1 MQNIIELANKL
12 YNEIQGI
19 DVVDIHEH
27 LNPSRLSAKSFNDII
42 FYHYIVT
49 ELISAGMN
57 REEFE
62 KLSPIDRF
70 VKALPYFKFIRNTA
84 TFWSLKQILKDLY
97 GLDIN
102 EINESNWK
110 KVVESIE
117 SKQRDYTWVYTVL
130 RKFCRVKKSFLT
142 LSPLEPIPIY
152 DRDIFTGAL
161 RLDVLVQNMSKDVIL
176 DLENRYSLSIERTE
190 DLDHVLE
197 IIFNR
202 FDQYIVAV
210 TLPIQP
216 DEIFRITHRNEISL
230 YLRELRSKDIIGPEA
245 RYALASYTLHKI
257 LTLCSEHKKVFQM
270 MLGVKRPVPK
280 AAPPDYAIIM
290 YNPEQLYILTQ
301 IFAIYSDVK
310 FDVFIADST
319 LSHQVTVIAKNY
331 PNVYLS
337 GYWWY
342 SMYPEVMKSYLRL
355 RLQMLPYNKIGG
367 FFSDAY
373 VIEWV
378 YGKALLAKKQIAYVL
393 AEMIAEGYIDNDLAI
408 EIAHALL
415 HENATKLYNV

>member
-70 VKALPYFKFIRNTA
+70 AKVLPYFKFIRNTA

-117 SKQRDYTWVYTVL
+117 SKGSDSTWVYTVL

-176 DLENRYSLSIERTE
+176 DLENRYSLSIERIE

-202 FDQYIVAV
+202 FDQHIVAV

-216 DEIFRITHRNEISL
+216 DDIFRITHRNEVSL
-230 YLRELRSKDIIGPEA
+230 YLRELRSKGAIGYEA
-245 RYALASYTLHKI
+245 KCALASYILHKI

-290 YNPEQLYILTQ
+290 YNPEQLYILAQ

-342 SMYPEVMKSYLRL
+342 SMYPEIIKSYLRL

-378 YGKALLAKKQIAYVL
+378 YGKILLAKKQIAYVL
-393 AEMIAEGYIDNDLAI
+393 VEMITEGYIDNDLAMD
-408 EIAHALL
+408 IAHALL

>member
-130 RKFCRVKKSFLT
+130 RKF
-142 LSPLEPIPIY
+142 
-152 DRDIFTGAL
+152 
-161 RLDVLVQNMSKDVIL
+161 
-176 DLENRYSLSIERTE
+176 
-190 DLDHVLE
+190 
-197 IIFNR
+197 
-202 FDQYIVAV
+202 
-210 TLPIQP
+210 
-216 DEIFRITHRNEISL
+216 
-230 YLRELRSKDIIGPEA
+230 
-245 RYALASYTLHKI
+245 
-257 LTLCSEHKKVFQM
+257 
-270 MLGVKRPVPK
+270 
-280 AAPPDYAIIM
+280 
-290 YNPEQLYILTQ
+290 
-301 IFAIYSDVK
+301 
-310 FDVFIADST
+310 
-319 LSHQVTVIAKNY
+319 
-331 PNVYLS
+331 
-337 GYWWY
+337 
-342 SMYPEVMKSYLRL
+342 
-355 RLQMLPYNKIGG
+355 
-367 FFSDAY
+367 
-373 VIEWV
+373 
-378 YGKALLAKKQIAYVL
+378 
-393 AEMIAEGYIDNDLAI
+393 
-408 EIAHALL
+408 
-415 HENATKLYNV
+415 

>member
-1 MQNIIELANKL
+1 
-12 YNEIQGI
+12 
-19 DVVDIHEH
+19 
-27 LNPSRLSAKSFNDII
+27 
-42 FYHYIVT
+42 
-49 ELISAGMN
+49 
-57 REEFE
+57 
-62 KLSPIDRF
+62 
-70 VKALPYFKFIRNTA
+70 
-84 TFWSLKQILKDLY
+84 
-97 GLDIN
+97 
-102 EINESNWK
+102 
-110 KVVESIE
+110 
-117 SKQRDYTWVYTVL
+117 
-130 RKFCRVKKSFLT
+130 
-142 LSPLEPIPIY
+142 
-152 DRDIFTGAL
+152 DIFTGAL

-230 YLRELRSKDIIGPEA
+230 YLRELRSKDVIGPEA